1 MIYNDHP
8 MTQRE
13 FIRKFSEQ
21 KREEFNPYF
30 FERENQ
36 DIFREVERIIK
47 SCERDQYFSIHVISF
62 REITGYQE
70 VRDALYQHEEE
81 RRAMKRKPPKTPN
94 MNGFINID
102 DSDIM
107 VLEIIYALRING
119 EKPEEDTL
127 KVLLELPRFV
137 DKYYYRL
144 AGKLYAP
151 VFQIVD
157 RSTYNNS
164 TNDDSSNSVRK
175 SETNTLR
182 TQFMTIRI
190 LRKIVQMTD
199 FLSGEILD
207 CTVYDAYIFT
217 KTTRA
222 MKYLLAAYGMYG
234 CLEFLGIQNE
244 VFITTTPDVNPDN
257 YCFCKADIYI
267 STPKT
272 IFKNSIVQS
281 FIVTVIESI
290 KEPLPSTKTTKKNRK
305 TDYNELFDPRFWLVT
320 LSASFKDRDTSVEKG
335 IAILNSMENIYDIT
349 SRDIIL
355 LPDEDKRTIYHAL
368 RWLLRE
374 FNRIHNKD
382 NLDIT
387 FKRVRMAEPIG
398 SLVAIKLSKGIYRIS
413 DEGKHVTMK
422 QLKSAIY
429 MKPDYILTVLNSSK
443 LANFQDLVND
453 NDAITALSYTFKGI
467 SGLGEEGQ
475 VQNAYRRLHP
485 SHIGRFD
492 LDSSSASDPGLT
504 GVLCPYGTI
513 YKNGLFSDIPE
524 PNFWEKEYHEMVENY
539 NKLVGKKEVIE
550 FKKKQGFEYDKV
562 KDEILRESIENI
574 RQLIV
579 PVSDINGIID
589 YTNPIA
595 DNLEMD

>member
-8 MTQRE
+8 MSQRE

-47 SCERDQYFSIHVISF
+47 SCERDQYFSIKVVSF

-70 VRDALYQHEEE
+70 VRNALYQHEEE

-94 MNGFINID
+94 MYEFIPID

-107 VLEIIYALRING
+107 LLEIIYALRING

-164 TNDDSSNSVRK
+164 TSDDSSNKINK

-190 LRKIVQMTD
+190 LRKSIKLTD
-199 FLSGEILD
+199 YLSGESID

-217 KTTRA
+217 KTVRA
-222 MKYLLAAYGMYG
+222 IKYLLAVYGLYG
-234 CLEFLGIQNE
+234 CMDFLGIQNQ
-244 VFITTTPDVNPDN
+244 VFISKEADVNVDD
-257 YCFCKADIYI
+257 YCFCRGDIYI
-267 STPKT
+267 SVPKV
-272 IFKNSIVQS
+272 IFKNAVVQS
-281 FIVTVIESI
+281 FIATVIECI
-290 KEPLPSTKTTKKNRK
+290 KEPLSGSKKDNKTEY
-305 TDYNELFDPRFWLVT
+305 DDLFNPRFWLVA
-320 LSASFKDRDTSVEKG
+320 LSSSFKDRDSSVEKG

-349 SRDIIL
+349 SKDIIL
-355 LPDEDKRTIYHAL
+355 LPEEEKKTIYHAI

-382 NLDIT
+382 NLDVT
-387 FKRVRMAEPIG
+387 FKRIRMAEPIG

-429 MKPDYILTVLNSSK
+429 MKPDYVLTVLNSSK

-453 NDAITALSYTFKGI
+453 NDAVTALSYTFKGI
-467 SGLGEEGQ
+467 SGLGEEGN

-485 SHIGRFD
+485 SHLKRFD

-504 GVLCPYGTI
+504 GVLCPYGVI
-513 YKNGLFSDIPE
+513 YKNGLFSDVPE
-524 PNFWEKEYHEMVENY
+524 PNFWEKEYHEMVDNY
-539 NKLVGKKEVIE
+539 NKLVGKVEVIE
-550 FKKKQGFEYDKV
+550 FKKKQGFEYDKI
-562 KDEILRESIENI
+562 KEEILRESISNI
-574 RQLIV
+574 RELIV

>member
-1 MIYNDHP
+1 MIYSDHP
-8 MTQRE
+8 MSQRE

-21 KREEFNPYF
+21 KREDFNPYF

-81 RRAMKRKPPKTPN
+81 RRAMKRKPAKTPN
-94 MNGFINID
+94 MNDFISID

-119 EKPEEDTL
+119 DKPEEDTL
-127 KVLLELPRFV
+127 KVLLKLPRFV
-137 DKYYYRL
+137 NKYYYRL

-164 TNDDSSNSVRK
+164 TNDDSSNRTSK

-190 LRKIVQMTD
+190 LRKSVPLTD
-199 FLSGEILD
+199 YLSSEVVD

-217 KTTRA
+217 KTVRA
-222 MKYLLAAYGMYG
+222 IKYLLAAYGMYG
-234 CLEFLGIQNE
+234 CLDFLGIQNQ
-244 VFITTTPDVNPDN
+244 VFISKEPDLNPEN
-257 YCFCKADIYI
+257 YCFCRGDIYI
-267 STPKT
+267 SVPKA
-272 IFKNSIVQS
+272 IFKNAVVQS
-281 FIVTVIESI
+281 FIATVIECI
-290 KEPLPSTKTTKKNRK
+290 REPLPGSKKDKKTEY
-305 TDYNELFDPRFWLVT
+305 DELFDPRFWLVV
-320 LSASFKDRDTSVEKG
+320 LSSSFKDRDTSIEKG

-368 RWLLRE
+368 RWLIRE

-429 MKPDYILTVLNSSK
+429 MNPDYILTVLNSSK

-485 SHIGRFD
+485 SHLKRFD

-504 GVLCPYGTI
+504 GVLCPYGVI

-524 PNFWEKEYHEMVENY
+524 PNFWEKEYHEMVEAY
-539 NKLVGKKEVIE
+539 NDLVGKKEVIE
-550 FKKKQGFEYDKV
+550 FRKKQGFEYDHI
-562 KDEILRESIENI
+562 KDEILRESIDNI
-574 RQLIV
+574 RKLIV
-579 PVSDINGIID
+579 PVSDINGLID